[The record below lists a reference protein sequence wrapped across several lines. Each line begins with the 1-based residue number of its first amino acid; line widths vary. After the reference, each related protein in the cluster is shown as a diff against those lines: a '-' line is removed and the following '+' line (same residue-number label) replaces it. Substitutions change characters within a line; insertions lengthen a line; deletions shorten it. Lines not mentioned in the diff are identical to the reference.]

1 MAIIVNNIK
10 PYHIMYNGVEATLY
24 HNGIKIWPEDSS
36 TYKMKL
42 LFRDNVTPT
51 FSYGTGTQITQSP
64 NVWELKYNNKNWD
77 QLLYNQ
83 RDLLEVIECDS
94 RGVSSMYGTF
104 TNCMAL
110 TSVSLFD
117 TSEVVDMTY
126 MFEYCSSL
134 SSVPTY
140 DTSKVRNLDYT
151 FRYCYNLQEIPNLN
165 TSAVSSMSSTFVACS
180 AITTIPQLDISNV
193 RSLSYTFA
201 RCESLEYVPPLNT
214 SAVTHM
220 DDTFMDCFKLTAVSP
235 LDLRS
240 TTDTRGM
247 FNACTSLSSA
257 PTLNNMQ
264 GVRTA
269 RGMFT
274 LCSSLQYVPL
284 YDTTNMV
291 DVGDMFADC
300 YAVTGGAL
308 ALYNQMTAQAN
319 PPTAHNSTFFRCG
332 TATQQGRA
340 ELAQIPSNWG
350 GLAT

>member
-1 MAIIVNNIK
+1 MPIIVNNIK
-10 PYHIMYNGVEATLY
+10 PYHIIYNGVEATLY

-36 TYKMKL
+36 AYKMKL

-64 NVWELKYNNKNWD
+64 NVWELEYNNKNWD

-104 TNCMAL
+104 KNCSAL
-110 TSVSLFD
+110 TSLSLFD
-117 TSEVVDMTY
+117 TSEVVDMDYT
-126 MFEYCSSL
+126 FEYCTSL
-134 SSVPTY
+134 SSIPTY
-140 DTSKVRNLDYT
+140 DTSKVRTMNKT

-165 TSAVSSMSSTFVACS
+165 TSAVSSMDSTFSVCS

-193 RSLSYTFA
+193 TSLSYTFEG
-201 RCESLEYVPPLNT
+201 CWSLESVPSLNT
-214 SAVTHM
+214 SAVIRM
-220 DDTFMDCFKLTAVSP
+220 DDTFQSCFKLTAVSP

-240 TTDTRGM
+240 TTTTKAM
-247 FNACTSLSSA
+247 FDACTSLSSA

-264 GVRTA
+264 SVRTA
-269 RGMFT
+269 RDMFT

-291 DVGDMFADC
+291 DVDSMFSDC
-300 YAVTGGAL
+300 FAVTGGAL

-319 PPTAHNSTFFRCG
+319 PPTAHTGTFFRCG
-332 TATQQGRA
+332 TATPQGRA
-340 ELAQIPSNWG
+340 ELAQIPYIWG
-350 GLAT
+350 GTST